1 MTQLLPPKK
10 EVALAL
16 LERSN
21 VDVYLDPRA
30 KGVVVPPQFRK
41 EPRLILKIGLNMPV
55 PIPDLRLDDE
65 SMSCTLSFNRSPFY
79 CVVPWSSVFAMVGE
93 DGRGMVWPDDVPQ
106 ELAVKVVEPGDGAHG
121 AHSAGATGMNG
132 VAGRIGAVAPPSGAP
147 AATSVRAAEPS
158 ASSASASPAP
168 AARRNGKANK
178 LAPTDEPSAASASAR
193 GGKKK
198 KKKEEEGVRRPVLVA
213 VPRDRSEDDARLIQP
228 SPASQPSHAVGRDS
242 QRPREIRQPPEQRR
256 PHAPQPRDGVSAI
269 AHQPPQAGRSGPRQP
284 APPSQRRPPPS
295 QRPPPADG
303 EARPK
308 RELPPYLRVVK

>member
-30 KGVVVPPQFRK
+30 RGVVVPPQFRK

-55 PIPDLRLDDE
+55 PIPDLRVDEE

-106 ELAVKVVEPGDGAHG
+106 ELAVKVVEPGTDGLS
-121 AHSAGATGMNG
+121 SAKE
-132 VAGRIGAVAPPSGAP
+132 P
-147 AATSVRAAEPS
+147 ASS
-158 ASSASASPAP
+158 SSASAPSSAPSSSSSSSSASGGKRSSRGSKIAPDSAEPASAGGTRR
-168 AARRNGKANK
+168 AAKKKPSRKEE
-178 LAPTDEPSAASASAR
+178 APRPMLVAVPSQPQEAEAASASAD
-193 GGKKK
+193 
-198 KKKEEEGVRRPVLVA
+198 RRPRPGS
-213 VPRDRSEDDARLIQP
+213 VPER
-228 SPASQPSHAVGRDS
+228 
-242 QRPREIRQPPEQRR
+242 
-256 PHAPQPRDGVSAI
+256 RDGVSAI
-269 AHQPPQAGRSGPRQP
+269 PTIPTARTARRIPPTAP
-284 APPSQRRPPPS
+284 ARPE
-295 QRPPPADG
+295 G
-303 EARPK
+303 ARPK